1 VRACLCSARARR
13 SCPIGRGGC
22 ELGVEHGPEI
32 SSVTLAWP
40 AQMAYGQ
47 GMAGLPG
54 AMPGYPSMY
63 HQPQYP
69 AYMAAPYGLNTPY
82 LGGMHPGFAA
92 YPQARPRLGHVL
104 CRMRCVLL
112 RAYGSLGRLSLAA
125 LHRCFAVP
133 CHACWAVRVSPRPT
147 EATWAVP
154 VTQPRE
160 R

>member
-1 VRACLCSARARR
+1 
-13 SCPIGRGGC
+13 
-22 ELGVEHGPEI
+22 
-32 SSVTLAWP
+32 
-40 AQMAYGQ
+40 MAYGQ

-104 CRMRCVLL
+104 CCMHCALL
-112 RAYGSLGRLSLAA
+112 RAYCNVGRPFLRRAPLLRGPSPCMLGSWSTY
-125 LHRCFAVP
+125 
-133 CHACWAVRVSPRPT
+133 WPT

-154 VTQPRE
+154 VT
-160 R
+160 